1 MSNRQREHRD
11 AHGDHHSE
19 GHRSRRRSNRH
30 RGAGDDVRSGL
41 SYFNQKRR
49 SGWGFNLYRNTREGK
64 IAGVAAG
71 LADYWDVAPWVVRL
85 IWIGA
90 FLFTG
95 TLALWLYLGAW
106 IVLDRRPVR
115 ADLQGEDSG
124 ELDYEADVEM
134 EYDERYHD
142 YRPRKVFRYSDSTS
156 VRLNR
161 ARERLDAA
169 LRRVE
174 DMESYVT
181 SRQYELNKE
190 FSRL

>member
-1 MSNRQREHRD
+1 MSERHRKNRNRNRD
-11 AHGDHHSE
+11 SHSDR
-19 GHRSRRRSNRH
+19 HNFHARRR
-30 RGAGDDVRSGL
+30 A
-41 SYFNQKRR
+41 
-49 SGWGFNLYRNTREGK
+49 GWGLNLYRNSREGK

-71 LADYWDVAPWVVRL
+71 LADHWDITPWVVRL
-85 IWIGA
+85 LWIGL

-106 IVLDRRPVR
+106 LLMARRPSR
-115 ADLQGEDSG
+115 AAADGQVSEELEYEDVPV
-124 ELDYEADVEM
+124 DM
-134 EYDERYHD
+134 EYDERHHD
-142 YRPRKVFRYSDSTS
+142 YRPRKVFRYSDSSS
-156 VRLNR
+156 VRLSR

>member
-1 MSNRQREHRD
+1 MNRQRRRQQAPRD
-11 AHGDHHSE
+11 DRRGGVNAFKQ
-19 GHRSRRRSNRH
+19 RRRE
-30 RGAGDDVRSGL
+30 
-41 SYFNQKRR
+41 
-49 SGWGFNLYRNTREGK
+49 GWGLNLYRNKREG
-64 IAGVAAG
+64 IIGGVAAG

-95 TLALWLYLGAW
+95 SLAFWAYIGGWLLMARRSTL
-106 IVLDRRPVR
+106 LDRG
-115 ADLQGEDSG
+115 GESTG
-124 ELDYEADVEM
+124 ELDYAAAVEM
-134 EYDERYHD
+134 EYDERYHH

-156 VRLNR
+156 VRLHR
-161 ARERLDAA
+161 ARERLSAA

-181 SRQYELNKE
+181 SRQYQLNKE

>member
-1 MSNRQREHRD
+1 MS
-11 AHGDHHSE
+11 
-19 GHRSRRRSNRH
+19 RSNRKYH
-30 RGAGDDVRSGL
+30 RSGSSCGRTHSRL
-41 SYFNQKRR
+41 CSRR
-49 SGWGFNLYRNTREGK
+49 QAGWGMNLYRNTREAK

-71 LADYWDVAPWVVRL
+71 MADHWDIATWVVRL
-85 IWIGA
+85 MWIAA

-95 TLALWLYLGAW
+95 TLALWLYCGAW
-106 IVLDRRPVR
+106 CLLSPRPSRRG
-115 ADLQGEDSG
+115 ADVQGDAEPEYDDL
-124 ELDYEADVEM
+124 EVEM
-134 EYDERYHD
+134 EYDDRYHD
-142 YRPRKVFRYSDSTS
+142 YRPRKVFRYSDSSS